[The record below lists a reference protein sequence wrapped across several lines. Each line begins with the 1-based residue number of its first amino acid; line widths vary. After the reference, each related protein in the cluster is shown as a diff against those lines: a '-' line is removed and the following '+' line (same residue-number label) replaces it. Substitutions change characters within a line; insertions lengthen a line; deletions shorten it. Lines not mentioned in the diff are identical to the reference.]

1 MNWKSIYYIWKITN
15 SVVLIEFLYTFS
27 RISIPQFFV
36 KLKINRILFLIFT
49 RGIELYYTLFLII
62 YDHIFITWK
71 NLEKVKELKIDSIQL
86 DPIKWQN
93 IILQK
98 AKFVTSR
105 EQNGTNEIDESEE
118 CAQFIPFQT
127 KIHFITRRIAETFVH

>member
-1 MNWKSIYYIWKITN
+1 M
-15 SVVLIEFLYTFS
+15 
-27 RISIPQFFV
+27 
-36 KLKINRILFLIFT
+36 LFLIFT
-49 RGIELYYTLFLII
+49 RGKLKLYYTLFLII

-86 DPIKWQN
+86 DPTKWQN

>member
-1 MNWKSIYYIWKITN
+1 M
-15 SVVLIEFLYTFS
+15 EFLYTLS

-86 DPIKWQN
+86 DPTKWQN

-98 AKFVTSR
+98 AKFVTWR
-105 EQNGTNEIDESEE
+105 KQNGTNEIDESEE

>member
-1 MNWKSIYYIWKITN
+1 M
-15 SVVLIEFLYTFS
+15 EFLYTLS

-36 KLKINRILFLIFT
+36 KLKINRMFLIFT
-49 RGIELYYTLFLII
+49 RGIKLYYTLFLII

-71 NLEKVKELKIDSIQL
+71 NLEKVKELKIDSIQF
-86 DPIKWQN
+86 DPTKWQN

-105 EQNGTNEIDESEE
+105 KQNGTNEIDESEE

>member
-1 MNWKSIYYIWKITN
+1 M
-15 SVVLIEFLYTFS
+15 
-27 RISIPQFFV
+27 
-36 KLKINRILFLIFT
+36 LFLIFT
-49 RGIELYYTLFLII
+49 RGKLKLYYTLFLII

-93 IILQK
+93 IMQK

>member
-1 MNWKSIYYIWKITN
+1 M
-15 SVVLIEFLYTFS
+15 EFLYTLS

-71 NLEKVKELKIDSIQL
+71 NLKKVKELKIDSIQL
-86 DPIKWQN
+86 DPTKWQN

-98 AKFVTSR
+98 AKFVTWR
-105 EQNGTNEIDESEE
+105 KQNGTNEIDESEE